1 MPSISDIMIKM
12 ARFHCNS
19 CNYDFEGGEKL
30 PKKCPYCGKA
40 SVRRERS
47 AEDLVKEVEAFMN
60 Q

>member
-1 MPSISDIMIKM
+1 MMIKM

-47 AEDLVKEVEAFMN
+47 AEDIVKEVEAFMN